1 MFVVVDLEPNYKQ
14 FYDKPSDFRPEWP
27 NNIISGLTYSQVHV
41 YTVLLLC
48 FISIALR
55 YTIFH
60 KTLFT
65 NYLYDSI
72 YYMLFSYQTG
82 YIMSH
87 YIPCLIANNRY
98 ITDLTIVFFNHIK
111 YIFVFYFFVFLDV
124 LFHTSDILSTMTS
137 EYVSHHISC
146 MRCLMKE
153 NPVLNF

>member
-1 MFVVVDLEPNYKQ
+1 MKHIFSVYICLLSSILNQIISSSMINPL
-14 FYDKPSDFRPEWP
+14 DFRPEWP

-55 YTIFH
+55 YAIFH

-65 NYLYDSI
+65 NYLYVSI

-98 ITDLTIVFFNHIK
+98 ITDLTIVFLK
-111 YIFVFYFFVFLDV
+111 YRIQPY
-124 LFHTSDILSTMTS
+124 
-137 EYVSHHISC
+137 
-146 MRCLMKE
+146 
-153 NPVLNF
+153 